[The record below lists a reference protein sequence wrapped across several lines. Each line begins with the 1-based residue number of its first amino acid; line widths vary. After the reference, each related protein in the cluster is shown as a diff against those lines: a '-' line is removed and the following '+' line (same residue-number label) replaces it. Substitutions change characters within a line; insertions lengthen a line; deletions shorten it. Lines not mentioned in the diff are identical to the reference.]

1 MWKRTLS
8 AAIACL
14 SLSLFIV
21 PMANA
26 AEAGCACMCVD
37 AEPMYVC
44 TGGFVNS
51 QTTTTE
57 CSAQLH
63 CPAVTDPPPDVV
75 PPITHANNPD
85 VPPGLE
91 CRPRNVWRPDLGRYK
106 EYRVCSPRH
115 LVASNDSDQDRHGR
129 KHRKHKSKKSDKSDK
144 SKKSKKHRRHHRR
157 HHDDDDD

>member
-26 AEAGCACMCVD
+26 AECACMCVD

-57 CSAQLH
+57 CSAQLQ

-115 LVASNDSDQDRHGR
+115 LVASNDGDQDRHGR